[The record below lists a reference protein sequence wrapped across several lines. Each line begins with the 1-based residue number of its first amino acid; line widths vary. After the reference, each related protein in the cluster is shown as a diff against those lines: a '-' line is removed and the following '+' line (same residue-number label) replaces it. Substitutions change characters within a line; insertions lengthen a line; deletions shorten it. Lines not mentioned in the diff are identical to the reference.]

1 MIELKDRL
9 TKHFEEYSTKVR
21 TELIVQKECINKI
34 KPILGNIP
42 IEIETIIWSSYIYI
56 KNISAEYFESEIIS
70 DLSDALG
77 VKWSRVVDGTGISY
91 YTHMDIKEIYIYIT
105 VITSSG
111 DSCRIVP
118 IETGEMIEV
127 EETVRLKK
135 PLIKYI
141 ISCND

>member
-9 TKHFEEYSTKVR
+9 IKHFKEYSAKVR
-21 TELIVQKECINKI
+21 TELIIQKECINKI

-42 IEIETIIWSSYIYI
+42 IEVETIIWSSYIYI
-56 KNISAEYFESEIIS
+56 KDISAEYFESEIIS
-70 DLSDALG
+70 DLSDALD
-77 VKWSRVVDGTGISY
+77 VKWTREINGTGINYHAS
-91 YTHMDIKEIYIYIT
+91 MDIKGICIYIT

-118 IETGEMIEV
+118 IETGEIIEV
-127 EETVRLKK
+127 EEIVKLKK